1 MRRIACLLIC
11 LAVLAPAATPALAQ
25 QDPFGPLPQAAPS
38 PTPTPETDDSGS
50 LLGEDVGRTTLY
62 IIAAALLVS
71 FVVIG
76 WWISRDARRT
86 LPRHAVSDEAARR
99 RADPK
104 ERHRREREKERAR
117 KKTKAQR
124 QARKAHR
131 KR

>member
-1 MRRIACLLIC
+1 MRRIACLLVC
-11 LAVLAPAATPALAQ
+11 LAVLAPAAPALAQ
-25 QDPFGPLPQAAPS
+25 QDPFGPLPQTP
-38 PTPTPETDDSGS
+38 PTPAPTPETDDGGS
-50 LLGEDVGRTTLY
+50 LLGDDVGRTTLY
-62 IIAAALLVS
+62 IIAGALIVS
-71 FVVIG
+71 FVFIG
-76 WWISRDARRT
+76 WFISRDARHT

-104 ERHRREREKERAR
+104 VRHRREREKERAR